1 MDFSENADKKVSI
14 YIDVLFFLEYAL
26 IITIMYVVP
35 STFFYGFCVYF
46 SYHMRVMRSEAH
58 VKIEVL
64 FKGFQ

>member
-35 STFFYGFCVYF
+35 STFLRFLC
-46 SYHMRVMRSEAH
+46 
-58 VKIEVL
+58 L
-64 FKGFQ
+64 FLLPYESHAIRGARKDWSTF